1 MVCRAMITPTPES
14 VLEDNM
20 RLREE
25 NERLT
30 RRNDAKVIEKLEDE
44 IEGMRKMNL
53 IETEIHARYRE
64 DMEREARASNKTY
77 MKINAD
83 RSRILKKSM
92 KLEKEIK
99 ELKAEI
105 ADLSD

>member
-1 MVCRAMITPTPES
+1 MGIRSYKIEE
-14 VLEDNM
+14 LEKKKI
-20 RLREE
+20 
-25 NERLT
+25 
-30 RRNDAKVIEKLEDE
+30 AI
-44 IEGMRKMNL
+44 
-53 IETEIHARYRE
+53 E

>member
-14 VLEDNM
+14 VLEDNL

>member
-25 NERLT
+25 NERLK
-30 RRNDAKVIEKLEDE
+30 RRNDAKVIEELQDE

-53 IETEIHARYRE
+53 IETEIHARYFH
-64 DMEREARASNKTY
+64 
-77 MKINAD
+77 
-83 RSRILKKSM
+83 
-92 KLEKEIK
+92 
-99 ELKAEI
+99 
-105 ADLSD
+105 

>member
-14 VLEDNM
+14 VLEDNL

-30 RRNDAKVIEKLEDE
+30 RRNDAKVIEELQDE

>member
-1 MVCRAMITPTPES
+1 MITPTPES
-14 VLEDNM
+14 VLEDNL

-30 RRNDAKVIEKLEDE
+30 RRKDAKVIEELQDE

>member
-1 MVCRAMITPTPES
+1 MRILAWYLA
-14 VLEDNM
+14 VLIFLLCTKNLQAQDLGI
-20 RLREE
+20 RSYKIEE
-25 NERLT
+25 L
-30 RRNDAKVIEKLEDE
+30 EKKK
-44 IEGMRKMNL
+44 IA
-53 IETEIHARYRE
+53 IE

>member
-1 MVCRAMITPTPES
+1 MITPTPES
-14 VLEDNM
+14 VLEDNL